1 MMNESLQVE
10 LDIAVSPGALLKAG
24 REAQGMSTRET
35 ADRLNWV
42 PDYVAVIESDKY
54 EKLRNPAFARG
65 YVKAY
70 ARLVG
75 LDEEALIAAFDRN
88 REEKATDIVARRKK
102 TKPLHL
108 QSTGLGVVTGLGV
121 LLLMIAFMW
130 WRSS

>member
-1 MMNESLQVE
+1 MTEGAQVE
-10 LDIAVSPGALLKAG
+10 LDIVMSPGPLLKAE
-24 REAQGMSTRET
+24 RLAQGMSEREA
-35 ADRLNWV
+35 ADRLNWM

-54 EKLRNPAFARG
+54 ERLRNPAFARG

-75 LDEEALIAAFDRN
+75 LNTDELVASFDRIRAEN
-88 REEKATDIVARRKK
+88 ASNNEARMKE

-108 QSTGLGVVTGLGV
+108 QKTGLGVVVGLGIF
-121 LLLMIAFMW
+121 LLTIVFMW

>member
-1 MMNESLQVE
+1 MTDALQVE
-10 LDIAVSPGALLKAG
+10 LDIAVSPGALLRAG
-24 REAQGMSTRET
+24 REALDMSTREA
-35 ADRLNWV
+35 ADRLNWM

-65 YVKAY
+65 YIKAY
-70 ARLVG
+70 SRLVG
-75 LDEEALIAAFDRN
+75 LDEEVLIAAFDQY
-88 REEKATDIVARRKK
+88 REENPSGIEVRRKE

-108 QSTGLGVVTGLGV
+108 HRTGRGVVIGLGV